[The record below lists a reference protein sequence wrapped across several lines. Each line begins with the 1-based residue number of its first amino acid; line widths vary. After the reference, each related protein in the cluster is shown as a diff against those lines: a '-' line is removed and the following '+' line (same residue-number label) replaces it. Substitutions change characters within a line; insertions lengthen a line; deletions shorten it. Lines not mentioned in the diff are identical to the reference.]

1 MAELY
6 PADGAADDYRG
17 VVLQATYRIT
27 QGVPVV
33 YLFGRLSDERT
44 FVVRDSRQVP
54 HFYIA
59 AADAHHVLR
68 ARVEDSSFCNFSGQ
82 SLARVNVSI
91 PSDAPVVRDSL
102 HQLGV
107 VTYEAD
113 VRFAMRYLIDRG
125 IKGGIHIRG
134 VPTQGVGT
142 DLAFD
147 NPRVGP
153 ADARIT
159 PRVLSFDIETN
170 PDTDQLLAI
179 ACYGCGVDTVFV
191 VDPSQR
197 DMPANAVGVG
207 SEAQALQYFAEL
219 VQQLDPDV
227 LTGWNVIDFD
237 LVQLLKFAQRLKVNF
252 ALGREP
258 GKINI
263 RPAQGY
269 FGSGHASIPGRLVLD
284 GADLVRGAFI
294 KLDSY
299 SLQGAAQAILGE
311 GKTLGQDGRDK
322 VSEILRTY
330 REDLHSFCLYART
343 DARLVIDILNQLNLV
358 ELAFARSRLTGMPPD
373 RVSASIASF
382 DFLYLHELGKQ
393 QIAAPTVVAS
403 SRGAGPQ
410 SGGAVFEPQVGI
422 HRNVWVFDFK
432 SLYPSVIRT
441 YNIDPLGYVRG
452 QNEANPIV
460 TDSGARFS
468 RQPGILKS
476 MLDNLFPTRA
486 AAKAAGDEVAS
497 QAIKILMNSCYGV
510 LGTPACRFY
519 NPALANAITGQGRY
533 LLSWSKQWFE
543 DQGYTVLYGDTD
555 SVFVASN
562 LTDGAAADAL
572 GAQLVQQFNAALAA
586 HITQTID
593 EPSYLELEFEKL
605 YSKLFL
611 AKVRGGN
618 QGARKRYAGL
628 RHGASEPEFVGMEV
642 VRRDWT
648 DLAKTVQRELFA
660 RLFDDHTTGAEL
672 AAYIADVVAQVRA
685 GHCDDQLVY
694 RRGLRKS
701 VDEYVTNVPPHVQ
714 AVKKAL
720 AQQQLRTQPRV
731 VRYVMTVSGPELL
744 ELHTSS
750 AAALDREYYVQR
762 QVLPVAEPLL
772 DIFGLNFAKVIGDDR
787 QTDLFA

>member
-1 MAELY
+1 
-6 PADGAADDYRG
+6 
-17 VVLQATYRIT
+17 
-27 QGVPVV
+27 
-33 YLFGRLSDERT
+33 
-44 FVVRDSRQVP
+44 
-54 HFYIA
+54 
-59 AADAHHVLR
+59 
-68 ARVEDSSFCNFSGQ
+68 
-82 SLARVNVSI
+82 
-91 PSDAPVVRDSL
+91 
-102 HQLGV
+102 
-107 VTYEAD
+107 
-113 VRFAMRYLIDRG
+113 
-125 IKGGIHIRG
+125 
-134 VPTQGVGT
+134 
-142 DLAFD
+142 
-147 NPRVGP
+147 
-153 ADARIT
+153 
-159 PRVLSFDIETN
+159 
-170 PDTDQLLAI
+170 
-179 ACYGCGVDTVFV
+179 
-191 VDPSQR
+191 
-197 DMPANAVGVG
+197 
-207 SEAQALQYFAEL
+207 
-219 VQQLDPDV
+219 
-227 LTGWNVIDFD
+227 
-237 LVQLLKFAQRLKVNF
+237 
-252 ALGREP
+252 
-258 GKINI
+258 
-263 RPAQGY
+263 
-269 FGSGHASIPGRLVLD
+269 
-284 GADLVRGAFI
+284 
-294 KLDSY
+294 
-299 SLQGAAQAILGE
+299 
-311 GKTLGQDGRDK
+311 
-322 VSEILRTY
+322 
-330 REDLHSFCLYART
+330 
-343 DARLVIDILNQLNLV
+343 
-358 ELAFARSRLTGMPPD
+358 
-373 RVSASIASF
+373 
-382 DFLYLHELGKQ
+382 
-393 QIAAPTVVAS
+393 
-403 SRGAGPQ
+403 
-410 SGGAVFEPQVGI
+410 
-422 HRNVWVFDFK
+422 
-432 SLYPSVIRT
+432 
-441 YNIDPLGYVRG
+441 
-452 QNEANPIV
+452 
-460 TDSGARFS
+460 
-468 RQPGILKS
+468 